1 MNSIISDERASPALT
16 PFFYFISHR
25 HPYVTCIHP
34 RQDRTVS
41 IGTVQLDRVPEHATG
56 PRPTAFERVGPGF
69 DDGTTDTRRSRPT
82 PDR

>member
-1 MNSIISDERASPALT
+1 MNSIVKSVPLPRPLN
-16 PFFYFISHR
+16 PFFYLISHR

-56 PRPTAFERVGPGF
+56 PRPTAFERVDTGL